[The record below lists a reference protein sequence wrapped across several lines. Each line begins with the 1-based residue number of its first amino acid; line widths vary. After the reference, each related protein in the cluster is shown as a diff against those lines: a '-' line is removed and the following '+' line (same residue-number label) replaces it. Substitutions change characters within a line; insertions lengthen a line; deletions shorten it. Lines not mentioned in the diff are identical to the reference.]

1 MSIAV
6 YPGTFDPV
14 TYGHI
19 DIIRRASAA
28 FDSLVVGVLKNYT
41 KTPMFSVPERVEMIG
56 ELISDL
62 PNVSV
67 TSFEGLVVDFC
78 RDCGARVIIRGV
90 RSYADYEYEQIM
102 AQTNR
107 RLMPE
112 VETMFLT
119 TSPEY
124 SYVSSSA
131 VRELAA
137 FKGDFSAFVPDS
149 IRDRIYKKIMEE
161 KNER

>member
-19 DIIRRASAA
+19 DIIRRAAA
-28 FDSLVVGVLKNYT
+28 IFDTVVVGVLRNYT
-41 KTPMFSVPERVEMIG
+41 KKPFFDIPERIDMIREVTSG
-56 ELISDL
+56 I
-62 PNVSV
+62 PNVKV

-78 RDCGARVIIRGV
+78 QEEGATVIVRGIR
-90 RSYADYEYEQIM
+90 SFADFEYEQIM

-107 RLMPE
+107 KLAPD
-112 VETMFLT
+112 VDTMFFT

-124 SYVSSSA
+124 SFVSSSS
-131 VRELAA
+131 VRELAL
-137 FKGDFSAFVPDS
+137 FDGDITAFVPEPV
-149 IRDRIYKKIMEE
+149 RMRICKK
-161 KNER
+161 KG